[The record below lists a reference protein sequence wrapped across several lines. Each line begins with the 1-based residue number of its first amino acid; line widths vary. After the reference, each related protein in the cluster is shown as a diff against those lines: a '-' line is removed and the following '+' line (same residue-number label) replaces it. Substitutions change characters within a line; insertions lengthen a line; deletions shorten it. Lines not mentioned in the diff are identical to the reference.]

1 METAV
6 AAYCLGSS
14 PTRGSQ
20 IPSLVFNSRDSPFEV
35 ESLWYTWLIGTGETT
50 KQIQLQRDQG
60 SPQGQMRVG
69 WPCCPLA
76 VVCSAV
82 LEGLAALPR
91 SGMSAFLSPQ
101 TS

>member
-1 METAV
+1 MDTAL
-6 AAYCLGSS
+6 AASSLGSF

-20 IPSLVFNSRDSPFEV
+20 IPSLVYNSRDSPFEV
-35 ESLWYTWLIGTGETT
+35 ESLWHTWLIGTEETT

-60 SPQGQMRVG
+60 SPQGQRRVG

-82 LEGLAALPR
+82 LEGLAALSR
-91 SGMSAFLSPQ
+91 FGMFAYISPQ